1 MASKWRLNK
10 TEEKTVQEEGENL
23 RKEKIEAGAS
33 EQEADEAKASLINE
47 RTYALKKAKADN
59 AQAKKTPKAKAK
71 AQVVPAVAA
80 SSAQVPSQLN
90 TEYYAK
96 LMEAISTI
104 QSHKMFAKIAQE
116 APLVIKNEGDKNQ
129 KDKDMSGI
137 QARRL
142 KTLIKLAN

>member
-1 MASKWRLNK
+1 MLRPRRL
-10 TEEKTVQEEGENL
+10 L
-23 RKEKIEAGAS
+23 RLRHKES
-33 EQEADEAKASLINE
+33 SPPWQH
-47 RTYALKKAKADN
+47 R
-59 AQAKKTPKAKAK
+59 QPKCH
-71 AQVVPAVAA
+71 
-80 SSAQVPSQLN
+80 

-137 QARRL
+137 QARRF

>member
-10 TEEKTVQEEGENL
+10 TEDKTVQEEGENL
-23 RKEKIEAGAS
+23 RKKKIEAGAS
-33 EQEADEAKASLINE
+33 EQEADEAKAALIAE

-59 AQAKKTPKAKAK
+59 AQAKKTPKAK